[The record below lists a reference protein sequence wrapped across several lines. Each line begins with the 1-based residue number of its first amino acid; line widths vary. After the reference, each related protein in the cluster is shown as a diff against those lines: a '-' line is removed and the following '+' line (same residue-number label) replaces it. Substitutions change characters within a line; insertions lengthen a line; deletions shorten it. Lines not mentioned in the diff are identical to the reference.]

1 MLSKEEKSLIQKSI
15 VRFVYGIITTS
26 WYPVKGLDGDETK
39 EIADMVLKELNRANG
54 VEEENE
60 NS

>member
-15 VRFVYGIITTS
+15 VRFVYGIMTTS
-26 WYPVKGLDGDETK
+26 WYPEESLDGDETQ

-60 NS
+60 

>member
-15 VRFVYGIITTS
+15 VRFVYGIMTTS
-26 WYPVKGLDGDETK
+26 WYPEEGLDGDETK

-54 VEEENE
+54 NE
-60 NS
+60 QG

>member
-15 VRFVYGIITTS
+15 VRFVYGIMTTS
-26 WYPVKGLDGDETK
+26 WYPEEGLDGDETK

-60 NS
+60 

>member
-15 VRFVYGIITTS
+15 VRFVYEIISTS